1 MMKKRKILILFAMV
15 TLITVI
21 SAAGCSGKENPPTAA
36 ETSAAET
43 SAGDGDKSS
52 DETSAADAADAGTAS
67 RLGSL
72 KSFSAGTLDGGS
84 FTQDDIAAKDVTVIN
99 FWSLTCG
106 PCIVEMPDLAAF
118 AKALPDNVQVV
129 TVCLDGRGN
138 EDIAESILAE
148 AGFEGAT
155 LISGDG
161 DLITL
166 CGNLQYTPTTL
177 IVDSEGGL
185 VGNAIIGGQKDLSKT
200 LLAAVNGALKMSGK
214 AEISLEE

>member
-1 MMKKRKILILFAMV
+1 MTKNRKILTLFVAAV
-15 TLITVI
+15 LFTVLP
-21 SAAGCSGKENPPTAA
+21 AAGCSGKKDPSAAADTVSA
-36 ETSAAET
+36 ETSAESGDNGSEET
-43 SAGDGDKSS
+43 EATDS
-52 DETSAADAADAGTAS
+52 AGTAS

-84 FTQDDIAAKDVTVIN
+84 FTQEDIAAKDVTVIN

-118 AKALPDNVQVV
+118 AKALPENVQVV

-138 EDIAESILAE
+138 EEMAESVLAE
-148 AGFEGAT
+148 AGFEGVT

-161 DLITL
+161 DLIAL
-166 CGNLQYTPTTL
+166 CGNLQYTPTTVL
-177 IVDSEGGL
+177 VDSEGSL
-185 VGNAIIGGQKDLSKT
+185 VGNAIIGGQKDLSGT
-200 LLAAVNGALKMSGK
+200 LLAAVNGALKEAGK